1 MTPEEI
7 ETLRELG
14 VRFGEYA
21 RERRA
26 FFYDFSREDNYA
38 RWRRHLLRAADDC
51 VRRYNYTL
59 ISYDEF
65 VSIFTSPSG
74 EINDWKLPRDL
85 ITLLMIESRAGT
97 DDPLFEEEDEAETEE
112 A

>member
-14 VRFGEYA
+14 ARFGEYA

-65 VSIFTSPSG
+65 VSIFTAPSG

-97 DDPLFEEEDEAETEE
+97 EDPLFEEDEIETEE